1 MGPPPGQACPPV
13 WLFWDGAQSPAGARS
28 RLAPSLS
35 KTSDLLPQAGPWW
48 TQTGPL
54 AQKREGLMPKLQTGI
69 QRQAWGLVGSL
80 QNLPGLAFSSVF
92 YNPLSCPHAF
102 NTPHSLQWAT
112 LCHPSQTNI
121 PFPILKRS
129 SLLLQVFTMP
139 SVLMALCRVN
149 KISSLEQSL
158 ILCSKKGPAPG
169 KTARVKKYPYS

>member
-80 QNLPGLAFSSVF
+80 QNLRYLAWPFLQFSTTPS
-92 YNPLSCPHAF
+92 HAHMLLIHRTPC
-102 NTPHSLQWAT
+102 NGPHSVTHPRPIFPFQYSSAVHCYCRFLP
-112 LCHPSQTNI
+112 CHP
-121 PFPILKRS
+121 
-129 SLLLQVFTMP
+129 
-139 SVLMALCRVN
+139 
-149 KISSLEQSL
+149 
-158 ILCSKKGPAPG
+158 CSWHFAE
-169 KTARVKKYPYS
+169 